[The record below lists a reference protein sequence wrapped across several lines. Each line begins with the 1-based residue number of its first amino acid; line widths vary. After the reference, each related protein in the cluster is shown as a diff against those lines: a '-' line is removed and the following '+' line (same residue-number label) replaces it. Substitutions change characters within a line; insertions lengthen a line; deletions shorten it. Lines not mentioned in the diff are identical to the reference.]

1 MFPSPSLVAPS
12 TVCQGQK
19 CPQTRRALFSAGPH
33 WRIPGPP
40 GPSDPRGAGAR
51 SAPSRMGEVSEAARC
66 ALSMRPERAPPPRPR
81 PLPRRPQPA
90 SLPRREGR
98 RVQEQDRAWPAP
110 VATHVGWGETILY
123 RTTCARTL
131 RAKNLVDGK
140 GPWDCVQAAEGQL
153 RTSDNTRSRA
163 RPRSSA
169 TGSTLK
175 AVTLGAHTLTLLGQ
189 FAPDEALTGV
199 LGAGPHRKWL
209 CLA

>member
-1 MFPSPSLVAPS
+1 
-12 TVCQGQK
+12 
-19 CPQTRRALFSAGPH
+19 
-33 WRIPGPP
+33 
-40 GPSDPRGAGAR
+40 
-51 SAPSRMGEVSEAARC
+51 
-66 ALSMRPERAPPPRPR
+66 MRPRHGPALCPAGRS
-81 PLPRRPQPA
+81 PA

-110 VATHVGWGETILY
+110 VAPHDGWGETILY
-123 RTTCARTL
+123 WTTCVRTL
-131 RAKNLVDGK
+131 SAKNLVDGK
-140 GPWDCVQAAEGQL
+140 GPWDFVQAAEGQL

-189 FAPDEALTGV
+189 FALDEALTGV